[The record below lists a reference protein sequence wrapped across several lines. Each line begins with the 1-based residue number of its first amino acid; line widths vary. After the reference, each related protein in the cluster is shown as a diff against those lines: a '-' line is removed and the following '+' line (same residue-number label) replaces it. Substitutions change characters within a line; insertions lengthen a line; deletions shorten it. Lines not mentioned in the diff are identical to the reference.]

1 LSSALT
7 ERITFKNGAVQQQ
20 NLSDY
25 EVLRMSSLPRIEIN
39 IIRSGEIPL
48 PVGEL
53 GLATVMPAISNAVAS
68 ITGKRLRNAP
78 FTPDRVLAALRA

>member
-1 LSSALT
+1 
-7 ERITFKNGAVQQQ
+7 
-20 NLSDY
+20 
-25 EVLRMSSLPRIEIN
+25 VLRMSSLPRIEIN